1 MAQGQSGTGHDR
13 RPQSAAAAARR
24 NEGRHGIVDSPFQTH
39 DRRLLCAARRGVRR
53 RRGAEGGAWRVLGLG
68 WRQQTLSLEG
78 ACARLRAP
86 GRTRRDGAGTHA
98 GGRGGGDRNS
108 RHRVRR
114 DRPMSAQLSAHVREE
129 IDRWVAKFPPDRKRY
144 AVISALHAAQHENN
158 GFLTSDLMDAVA
170 AYLGLAPI
178 QVYEVATFYSMFET
192 KPVGRHHISV
202 CTNIS
207 CMLRGSQ
214 EVVDHVESKLG
225 IKTGESTPDGRIYLK
240 REEECLAACTGAPM
254 MMVDHVFHEN
264 LTPESIDKIL
274 DELT

>member
-1 MAQGQSGTGHDR
+1 
-13 RPQSAAAAARR
+13 
-24 NEGRHGIVDSPFQTH
+24 
-39 DRRLLCAARRGVRR
+39 
-53 RRGAEGGAWRVLGLG
+53 
-68 WRQQTLSLEG
+68 
-78 ACARLRAP
+78 
-86 GRTRRDGAGTHA
+86 
-98 GGRGGGDRNS
+98 
-108 RHRVRR
+108 
-114 DRPMSAQLSAHVREE
+114 MSVQLSAHVREE
-129 IDRWVAKFPPDRKRY
+129 IDRWAEKFPPDRKRS
-144 AVISALHAAQHENN
+144 AVISALHAVQHENK
-158 GFLTSDLMDAVA
+158 GFLTTDLMDAVA

-178 QVYEVATFYSMFET
+178 HVYEVASFYSLFET
-192 KPVGRHHISV
+192 KPVGRHHVSV

-214 EVVDHVESKLG
+214 EVVDHVEKKLG